1 MLVGPVA
8 RVFVFPLGR
17 LPDTFVRRADRGYR
31 LCARQLWVGVKSIV
45 CVGAECVIS
54 HPHACRGGLTCRS
67 RWNLRVCQRKHHGA
81 RDANLALRDVEQLG
95 FPRVT
100 SGRDDTVRLS
110 QFLRAE
116 HLPTPL
122 YFIFSTST
130 QDLAFGCWWWFLVLA
145 DFCDVA

>member
-1 MLVGPVA
+1 M
-8 RVFVFPLGR
+8 
-17 LPDTFVRRADRGYR
+17 
-31 LCARQLWVGVKSIV
+31 
-45 CVGAECVIS
+45 
-54 HPHACRGGLTCRS
+54 
-67 RWNLRVCQRKHHGA
+67 CQRKHHGA

-130 QDLAFGCWWWFLVLA
+130 QDLAFVVGGGFSCWLISAMLPNGFESIVSVCLSPGSKY
-145 DFCDVA
+145 F

>member
-1 MLVGPVA
+1 M
-8 RVFVFPLGR
+8 
-17 LPDTFVRRADRGYR
+17 
-31 LCARQLWVGVKSIV
+31 
-45 CVGAECVIS
+45 
-54 HPHACRGGLTCRS
+54 
-67 RWNLRVCQRKHHGA
+67 CQRKHHGA

-122 YFIFSTST
+122 YFIFQPARKIWLLLLVVVS
-130 QDLAFGCWWWFLVLA
+130 LAG
-145 DFCDVA
+145 